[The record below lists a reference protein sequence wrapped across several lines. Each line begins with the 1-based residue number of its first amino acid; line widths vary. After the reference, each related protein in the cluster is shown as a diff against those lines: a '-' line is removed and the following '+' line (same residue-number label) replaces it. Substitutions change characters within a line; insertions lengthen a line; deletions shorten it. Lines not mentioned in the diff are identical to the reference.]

1 MSEWEADRHEMLSL
15 KGKVLQ
21 RRNELYRQR
30 RIRILNERSYIA
42 GTDRTQR
49 VEGLLVEMKADLQ
62 SLKERLQDDLV
73 ELGELAF
80 LSVSLYGS
88 CNCHCL
94 QIRICLTK
102 TSCSVVFVIT
112 FYAGIDNEK
121 ADGMLAAHYA
131 AINKRNNGSN
141 DTEPDAVCCV

>member
-15 KGKVLQ
+15 KGSVLQ
-21 RRNELYRQR
+21 LRNELYRQR

-49 VEGLLVEMKADLQ
+49 VEGLLAEMKADLQ

-80 LSVSLYGS
+80 L
-88 CNCHCL
+88 
-94 QIRICLTK
+94 
-102 TSCSVVFVIT
+102 T
-112 FYAGIDNEK
+112 FF
-121 ADGMLAAHYA
+121 
-131 AINKRNNGSN
+131 
-141 DTEPDAVCCV
+141 